1 MTTARYDVNNANVN
15 RHVRFNVT
23 ADTAPVDNTFLA
35 LKGPGNVYPFY
46 NQVTG
51 VPTVEQELGQLR
63 LSLVARALTAY
74 AITVSLRVDDGV
86 AGANPGQG
94 IFWTAEQ
101 DEMGAFF
108 NQQLPPLAAP
118 PGTPG
123 VDGSWPVQGNAVD
136 KHHVA
141 DITDR
146 LGTGG
151 MTTVKT
157 KPGLQSLVDA
167 LSTVSYDGGTTG
179 PFGVLSTG
187 GTVVLPDGR
196 VVTTGAAAPALPAT
210 TNAAG
215 LTVTWVDIG

>member
-23 ADTAPVDNTFLA
+23 ADTPVDNTFLA
-35 LKGPGNVYPFY
+35 LKGPASAYPFY
-46 NQVTG
+46 NQIAG

-86 AGANPGQG
+86 LGANPGQG
-94 IFWTAEQ
+94 LFWTVEQ

-108 NQQLPPLAAP
+108 NQALPPLGA
-118 PGTPG
+118 TPG
-123 VDGSWPVQGNAVD
+123 VDESWPLQGNTVD
-136 KHHVA
+136 KHHTA

-151 MTTVKT
+151 MTTIKT
-157 KPGLQSLVDA
+157 KPGLQSLVNSLA
-167 LSTVSYDGGTTG
+167 TVSYDGGTTG
-179 PFGVLSTG
+179 PFGALSITG
-187 GTVVLPDGR
+187 TIVLPDGR
-196 VVTTGAAAPALPAT
+196 VVTTGAAAPALPVAG
-210 TNAAG
+210 ALVAG
-215 LTVTWVDIG
+215 LAVTWADVG